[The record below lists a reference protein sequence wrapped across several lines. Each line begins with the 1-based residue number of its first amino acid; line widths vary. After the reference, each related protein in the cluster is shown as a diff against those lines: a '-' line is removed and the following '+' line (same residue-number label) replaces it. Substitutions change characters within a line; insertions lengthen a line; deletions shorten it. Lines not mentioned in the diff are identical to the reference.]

1 MTKRDEEIA
10 GKLLVLVTAYEANQ
24 IEIKKAPTY
33 QRKRPKEGYV
43 WYKITYIA
51 DNKCVYDGAF
61 EMKIEA
67 EIQLGDKINKF
78 LLNQLATVL

>member
-1 MTKRDEEIA
+1 MTKRQKEIG
-10 GKLLVLVTAYEANQ
+10 GKLLVLITAFEAGQ
-24 IEIKKAPTY
+24 INIQKAPTY

-43 WYKITYIA
+43 WYKITYVA

-67 EIQLGDKINKF
+67 ELQLGNSVNKF
-78 LLNQLATVL
+78 LLTQLATVL

>member
-1 MTKRDEEIA
+1 MTKRDKEIA
-10 GKLLVLVTAYEANQ
+10 GKLLVLITAYEANQ
-24 IEIKKAPTY
+24 IEIKKASTY
-33 QRKRPKEGYV
+33 QRKSPKEGYV

-67 EIQLGDKINKF
+67 EMQLGDNINKF